1 MVRELG
7 YNTISEVLDSWEALR
22 RIENYEEQAGL
33 LLFRRLFDKSPRAKL
48 LFGFPIDLDVH
59 SDTIKNSRRFKAH
72 AMYLIQMIDSS
83 LNMLGPDIELLTE
96 IMHALGEKHAR
107 FGVLAEMYSQMG
119 DALIEAM
126 TVLLGEGVM
135 NEKVVEA
142 WHETYGALSGDMIE
156 EHIKYDQ
163 GE

>member
-1 MVRELG
+1 MVHELS
-7 YNTISEVLDSWEALR
+7 YNTISEVLESWEALR

-33 LLFRRLFDKSPRAKL
+33 LLFRKLFDKCPQAKL

-59 SDTIKNSRRFKAH
+59 SDAIKDSKRFKAH

-107 FGVLAEMYSQMG
+107 FGVLAEMYAQMG
-119 DALIEAM
+119 EALIEAM
-126 TVLLGEGVM
+126 TTLLGDDKM
-135 NEKVVEA
+135 NEKTIEA
-142 WHETYGALSGDMIE
+142 WTETYGALSGDMIE
-156 EHIKYDQ
+156 EHIKME
-163 GE
+163 G